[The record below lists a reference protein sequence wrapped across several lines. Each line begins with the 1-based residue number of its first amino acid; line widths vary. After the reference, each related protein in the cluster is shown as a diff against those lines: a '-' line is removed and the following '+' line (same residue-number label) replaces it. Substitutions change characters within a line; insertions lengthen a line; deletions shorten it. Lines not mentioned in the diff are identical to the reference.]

1 MNGGV
6 IQCLQRNTCTGNSR
20 CTGFCGNLLVQN
32 LVQNTPLTPR
42 VLNGLTEYN
51 TSCAMLSVV
60 SIFPGSLGV
69 RVCAGLSVLRLG
81 QESPARN
88 YCSPEPQID
97 WGTVLYFKL
106 CGRPARV
113 SPGSPGGLSGSFETG
128 AYHIPYEFELILC
141 TGSPGVFLPVRNHAG
156 LCGCGS
162 DSTHAQ
168 VQNGVA
174 SVRLVAVEQLMR
186 VARRMR

>member
-1 MNGGV
+1 M
-6 IQCLQRNTCTGNSR
+6 
-20 CTGFCGNLLVQN
+20 QN
-32 LVQNTPLTPR
+32 LVQNTPR

-128 AYHIPYEFELILC
+128 AYHMSL
-141 TGSPGVFLPVRNHAG
+141 N
-156 LCGCGS
+156 
-162 DSTHAQ
+162 
-168 VQNGVA
+168 
-174 SVRLVAVEQLMR
+174 
-186 VARRMR
+186 